1 LSLLTRP
8 SPAVPAQPVTYLP
21 RLLGLLVVIA
31 ALLTACGGDGDNGG
45 GDRDTTPS
53 ASGTAAASPGGG
65 SGLPSTGSLLDL
77 DSYRYEIRFQGS
89 GSIVSGL
96 GIPDDISGQGGSG
109 NLDIT
114 MKGAWIKP
122 DKAQL
127 EMDLGGFVLRQTV
140 IGNQQWTTLAGQ
152 TVGPERAEPGA
163 AEELVLAASF
173 IEEGNIP
180 ENLDEL
186 DCDNRE
192 SVNGVQAIRCDADK
206 EDFERMSGGFNEFLG
221 SEVED
226 IDDFNMKVWVAEQ
239 GGYVVK
245 MDLAMKGTDSGNTD
259 FSLSMALNVTDI
271 NSVREIAP

>member
-1 LSLLTRP
+1 LSLLMRP
-8 SPAVPAQPVTYLP
+8 SRAVPAQPVAYLP
-21 RLLGLLVVIA
+21 RLLGLLVVTA
-31 ALLTACGGDGDNGG
+31 AFLTACGGDGDNNGAG
-45 GDRDTTPS
+45 TTAPG
-53 ASGTAAASPGGG
+53 APGATTPGGG
-65 SGLPSTGSLLDL
+65 PGAPTASLLDL

-89 GSIVSGL
+89 GSIVAGL
-96 GIPDDISGQGGSG
+96 GMPEDAGGQGVPG

-127 EMDLGGFVLRQTV
+127 EMDLGGGFALKQTV
-140 IGNQQWTTLAGQ
+140 LGNQQWTSLGGQ
-152 TVGPERAEPGA
+152 TVGPEPADASTAED
-163 AEELVLAASF
+163 LVLAASF

-192 SVNGVQAIRCDADK
+192 NVNGVQAIRCDADK

-245 MDLAMKGTDSGNTD
+245 MDLAMKGTDSANAD
-259 FSLSMALNVTDI
+259 FSLSMALNVTEI
-271 NSVREIAP
+271 NGVREITP